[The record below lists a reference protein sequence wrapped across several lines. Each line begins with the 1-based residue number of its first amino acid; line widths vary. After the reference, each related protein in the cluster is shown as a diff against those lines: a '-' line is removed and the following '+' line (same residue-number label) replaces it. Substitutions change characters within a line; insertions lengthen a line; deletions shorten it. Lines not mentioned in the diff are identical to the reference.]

1 MSTSPDYDTGP
12 LNWVRGDIDAA
23 LQAALGHVQAYS
35 ADADLANALRLAHDE
50 THQATGALSMVGLE
64 GAATLSGTLE
74 SCLTDINENRLPASD
89 EMLRALRNAL
99 EGLQRWVRDVAD
111 GRGSGELALFP
122 LYKRLR
128 ELQGAER
135 VFEGELFFPD
145 LRTRIKGKAVN
156 EALPQ
161 EALAAAVKAARSQFQ
176 RGLLGFLRNAKAEQG
191 LCSMRDA
198 LVSIEQVAP
207 SQASRTFWWA
217 CVGFVESL
225 IAHGVEA
232 DFHVKQLLAR
242 IDLQMRRLMEGSP
255 QVAERLL
262 RDALFFVAKSQSIDG
277 YAADVRK
284 TFGLDRYLPGRGM
297 LDPETLAR
305 MRPVLEALQTSLK
318 AARDSWLAYVEG
330 NAEQLEQF
338 QALLE
343 RMHPQAQA
351 LAESGLLALL
361 NTLSAAAGGAAA
373 RDEETREQMN
383 LEVASTLLFMQ
394 NGVSQED
401 VLHADYAIRAEN
413 QRARLQA
420 LIDGRELPDAVV
432 ESSAQR
438 EAERDM
444 LVHMAQEVGQNL
456 KQMESAL
463 EAFFNDADEREGLAS
478 LPGLSQQAQGA
489 LTMLEL
495 DDGANLLAAATA
507 LMQPFANEG
516 HPDEATQQRLAD
528 AFSSLGLYI
537 ESYCAGR
544 ADADKILRPVLA
556 LFGVASTSG
565 DDEDGFDDTVE
576 SGMPGRKAEVK
587 DAYLEWRE
595 QPGSET
601 KKKYLDALTELSRD
615 AELVDDDLL
624 KQQTR
629 AALDVSREADMPPSS
644 LDAALAALTGLALPE
659 RLATSEDSDATAAM
673 PQPAIELSQEEAPSL
688 TPITFPSEPGLA
700 ETAAPAEVVA
710 EIELLPAE
718 TDGQPEVLE
727 PISDDHATVDENSL
741 QTSIPEGVEPEL
753 LEIFLEEAG
762 DVLTAIDEAA
772 ETCHANPDDHEA
784 LTIIRRGFHTLK
796 GSGRMVGLTDL
807 GETAWHHEQLMN
819 AWLAENKP
827 ASDDLLHLVDTA
839 RGVFQDWVHAL
850 QANQPAALP
859 VPVLLAAV
867 DRVAHG
873 QPFEMRPVAMT
884 PPAEPVEIAEHVPEA
899 AFDFTLGAVDETG
912 LETEVAATGLSIE
925 LPSLDAGAESPVE
938 SLEAAEH
945 APEAVFDFTLG
956 AVDETGL
963 ETEAAATELSIEL
976 PSLDAGAESPVESLE
991 ALDEA
996 AFDFTLGAV
1005 DETGLE
1011 TEAAATEPPIEL
1023 PALEAFVESPE
1034 ETERALVT
1042 AFEPVSDGGSGI
1054 PEEESALQGEAA
1066 LRIDE
1071 SSVLVPGGESSGAAA
1086 VIEYAHVAE
1095 PLAAMPE
1102 ETPEAP
1108 PEVMETVEVSERV
1121 AEMAGADQDEKVEG
1135 DFGRSSPAVNETE
1148 TSEQDAQNELA
1159 ATPAEDEIC
1168 IGSVCLSKGLYEVFI
1183 TEVHQ
1188 RLQVLQTEVDHHS
1201 ENPHSEISEHA
1212 RRAVHTLAGVAST
1225 AGFASLADLAHA
1237 LEHYWNSREHRTL
1250 PQTSLPLIQDAAER
1264 LQIMVATIEA
1274 GYLPGPATDLI
1285 LGLSEAQAEVDDISA
1300 GIAAPVAVV
1309 KEKVDSE
1316 PASPVSAPE
1325 VANSV
1330 ERVQAAVSAAGLD
1343 VNALPEF
1350 KAATPAPVFERREV
1364 ADEIDEQL
1372 LPIFLEEAENLVP
1385 DTSAQL
1391 RAWKAAPASS
1401 AARDALRRNLH
1412 TIKGSARMVGAM
1424 RLGELTHVMESRVV
1438 AVIEG
1443 HMPADSEVF
1452 DTLEA
1457 QVDRLAD
1464 TVERLKQGDLSSVVE
1479 DVEAPLAAPVE
1490 PVLSPAPGMSTADAA
1505 SRATDQPA
1513 TRDSNAATL
1522 RVRADW
1528 VDRMVNQAGEV
1539 AIARSR
1545 IESEVFAF
1553 KRHVAELSEA
1563 LARLRGHIREVEIQ
1577 AESQMQA
1584 TFQAQG
1590 VAEQQFDPLEFDRFT
1605 RFQEVTRFLAESV
1618 NDISTVQHILL
1629 ARLGEA
1635 DAALIEQTRLN
1646 RELQQDLLRVRMVPL
1661 YSVAERL
1668 YRTVRQTARD
1678 VSKRAQLDIQGGE
1691 LEIDR
1696 SVLEKVTA
1704 PLEHLLRNALA
1715 HGIETPEQRL
1725 ASGKPE
1731 FGEIVLTAR
1740 QSGNEMMLTVKDDGA
1755 GLNYARIREKAEANG
1770 LLSPGVEPTET
1781 LLAQMILAAGF
1792 STADAVSQ
1800 VAGRGVGMDVVKSEI
1815 SALGGR
1821 IEISSMAGMGTC
1833 FDIYLP
1839 LTLAMSQAVMVQAGR
1854 FEYALPT
1861 PLVQQ
1866 VLELKPAELEQA
1878 MLSGEVVWRG
1888 VRYPFTYLPHIL
1900 GETEAVHELQRY
1912 NPVLLLQSGT
1922 SHAAVMVDVIEG
1934 TREIVVKNIG
1944 PQMARITGVAGATVR
1959 GDGRVL
1965 LILNPVPLAIRWAS
1979 QPRSMT
1985 ERAAPAESFEVS
1997 AALQPPLVLVVDDSL
2012 TVRKITTRLL
2022 TREGYRVDSAK
2033 DGVDA
2038 LEKMGDLI
2046 PDIVLL
2052 DVEMPRMDGFELARV
2067 MRSDERLKSVP
2078 IIMITSRTADKHRN
2092 HALELGVNVY
2102 LGKPYQ
2108 EQQLLENIASQLE
2121 HKGAVQV

>member
-945 APEAVFDFTLG
+945 APEAV
-956 AVDETGL
+956 
-963 ETEAAATELSIEL
+963 
-976 PSLDAGAESPVESLE
+976 
-991 ALDEA
+991 
-996 AFDFTLGAV
+996 FDFTLGAV